1 MSTPIQEPAASPIDY
16 GDTDSSDE
24 GFQVTEQVEVG
35 DLSEQQGGVMEAV
48 SRVPFTIRKA
58 SVRIQEDKETKLWT
72 VKRLS
77 VEAAIGP
84 LGVDGEG
91 KFANKVLFP
100 EFVLTMNTADFPD
113 KFSSSWWQKEAR
125 YPLKQFLKA
134 LNRDITSVRVNDEFL
149 LGLQNEEFIADIK
162 RVEIKTKG
170 DDGKYHGSGDFKN
183 ELANYRAAS
192 QSSSSE

>member
-1 MSTPIQEPAASPIDY
+1 MESASTSAAVSPIDY
-16 GDTDSSDE
+16 GDTDTSDT
-24 GFQVTEQVEVG
+24 GFQVQEEVSVG
-35 DLSEQQGGVMEAV
+35 DLSDQQGGVMEAV
-48 SRVPFTIRKA
+48 AKVPFTIRKA
-58 SVRIQEDKETKLWT
+58 SVRTQEDKESKLWT

-100 EFVLTMNTADFPD
+100 EFVLTMNTTNFPD

-134 LNRDITSVRVNDEFL
+134 LNREITSVRVNDEFL
-149 LGLQNEEFIADIK
+149 IGLQNEEFVADIK

-183 ELANYRAAS
+183 ELANYRAVV
-192 QSSSSE
+192 SEAAE

>member
-1 MSTPIQEPAASPIDY
+1 MSTPTASPIDY
-16 GDTDSSDE
+16 GNTDADE
-24 GFQVTEQVEVG
+24 GFQVQEEVSVG
-35 DLSEQQGGVMEAV
+35 DLSDQQGGVMEAV
-48 SRVPFTIRKA
+48 AKVPFTIRKA
-58 SVRIQEDKETKLWT
+58 SVRTQEDKDTKTWT

-100 EFVLTMNTADFPD
+100 EFVLTMNTTDFPE

-125 YPLKQFLKA
+125 FPLKQFLKA
-134 LNRDITSVRVNDEFL
+134 LNRDITQVRVNDEFL
-149 LGLQNEEFIADIK
+149 IGLQNEEFVADIK
-162 RVEIKTKG
+162 RVEIKAKG

-183 ELANYRAAS
+183 ELANYRSANL
-192 QSSSSE
+192 SSGE

>member
-1 MSTPIQEPAASPIDY
+1 MSTPTSAIDY
-16 GDTDSSDE
+16 GDTDTDDP

-48 SRVPFTIRKA
+48 SKVPFTIRKA
-58 SVRIQEDKETKLWT
+58 SVRVQEDKETKLWT

-100 EFVLTMNTADFPD
+100 EFVLTMNSADFPD
-113 KFSSSWWQKEAR
+113 KFASSWWQKEAR

-149 LGLQNEEFIADIK
+149 LGLQNEEFVADIK

-183 ELANYRAAS
+183 ELANYRAANT
-192 QSSSSE
+192 SSSSE

>member
-1 MSTPIQEPAASPIDY
+1 MESASTSAVASPIDY
-16 GDTDSSDE
+16 GDTDTSDT
-24 GFQVTEQVEVG
+24 GFQVQEEVSVG
-35 DLSEQQGGVMEAV
+35 DLSDQQGGVMEAA
-48 SRVPFTIRKA
+48 SRVPFVIRKA
-58 SVRIQEDKETKLWT
+58 SVRTQEDKDSKVWT

-100 EFVLTMNTADFPD
+100 EFVLTMNTTDFPE

-134 LNRDITSVRVNDEFL
+134 LNREITSVRVNDEFL
-149 LGLQNEEFIADIK
+149 IGLQNEEFIADIK

-192 QSSSSE
+192 QSSAE

>member
-1 MSTPIQEPAASPIDY
+1 MESASTAVSPIDY
-16 GDTDSSDE
+16 GDSADE
-24 GFQVTEQVEVG
+24 PGFQVQEEVSVG
-35 DLSEQQGGVMEAV
+35 DLSDQQGGVMEAV
-48 SRVPFTIRKA
+48 TKVPFIIRKA
-58 SVRIQEDKETKLWT
+58 SVRTQEDKESSKWT

-100 EFVLTMNTADFPD
+100 EFVLTMNTTDFPD

-125 YPLKQFLKA
+125 FPLKQFLKA
-134 LNRDITSVRVNDEFL
+134 LNRDITQVRVNDEFL
-149 LGLQNEEFIADIK
+149 IGLQNEEFVADIK

-183 ELANYRAAS
+183 ELANYRAGNSAAV
-192 QSSSSE
+192 E

>member
-1 MSTPIQEPAASPIDY
+1 MSTPTSAIDY
-16 GDTDSSDE
+16 GDTDASDE
-24 GFQVTEQVEVG
+24 GFQVTEEVEVG
-35 DLSEQQGGVMEAV
+35 DLSEQQGGVLEAASKV
-48 SRVPFTIRKA
+48 QFVIRKA
-58 SVRIQEDKETKLWT
+58 SVRTQDDKESGKWS
-72 VKRLS
+72 VKRLA

-100 EFVLTMNTADFPD
+100 EFVLTMNTTDFPE
-113 KFSSSWWQKEAR
+113 KFASSWWQKEAR

-134 LNRDITSVRVNDEFL
+134 LNREITSVRVNDEFL
-149 LGLQNEEFIADIK
+149 IGLQNEEFIADIK

-192 QSSSSE
+192 QSSAE